1 MINTFILEGELV
13 GIHEDSIDILIEDN
27 HKINILTSPSMIS
40 IINEVETISPYVG
53 LQGRF
58 ITDEKDNLK
67 LYLEKFSFLSRERET
82 PPKKHT
88 EPYR

>member
-1 MINTFILEGELV
+1 MINAFILEGELV
-13 GIHEDSIDILIEDN
+13 GIHDDSIDLLVDN
-27 HKINILTSPSMIS
+27 QMKINISVRPSMLE

-58 ITDEKDNLK
+58 IVDEKDNLR
-67 LYLEKFSFLSRERET
+67 LFLEKFSFLSRERDN

-88 EPYR
+88 EPNR

>member
-13 GIHEDSIDILIEDN
+13 GIHEDSIDLLVDN
-27 HKINILTSPSMIS
+27 HIKINISVLPSMLE

-53 LQGRF
+53 LQGRL
-58 ITDEKDNLK
+58 ITDEKENLR
-67 LYLEKFSFLSRERET
+67 LFLEKFSFLSRERET

-88 EPYR
+88 EPNR